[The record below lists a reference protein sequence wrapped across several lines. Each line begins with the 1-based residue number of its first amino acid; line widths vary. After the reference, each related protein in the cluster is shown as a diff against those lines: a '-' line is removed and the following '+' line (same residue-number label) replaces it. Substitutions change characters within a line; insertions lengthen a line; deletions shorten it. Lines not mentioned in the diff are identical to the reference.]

1 VLSAPRRLFA
11 APIFGGPARLNMWDV
26 SDDGKRFLVLTNLD
40 ARTDT
45 GSVTLI
51 INWPSLL
58 KK

>member
-1 VLSAPRRLFA
+1 
-11 APIFGGPARLNMWDV
+11 MWDV

-45 GSVTLI
+45 GSVTVI